1 MAGKE
6 TKQEERARIIKH
18 KRKKEEF
25 RQAMKMWEVLA
36 RENPEVQV
44 PEMDVKSFY
53 CPYIP
58 LMSNI
63 VVVNEKSL
71 IFDLETTA

>member
-1 MAGKE
+1 MSGKE
-6 TKQEERARIIKH
+6 TKIEQTQRIIKH

-25 RQAMKMWEVLA
+25 RQAMKMWRVLA
-36 RENPEVQV
+36 EDNSAIPE
-44 PEMDVKSFY
+44 PKFNSGYFY

-63 VVVNEKSL
+63 VVKGKSL

>member
-6 TKQEERARIIKH
+6 TKIEQTQRIIKH

-25 RQAMKMWEVLA
+25 RQAMKMWEILA
-36 RENPEVQV
+36 RENPEVKI
-44 PEMDVKSFY
+44 PEMDAGSFY

-58 LMSNI
+58 LMSKI
-63 VVVNEKSL
+63 VVNGKNL
-71 IFDLETTA
+71 IMDLETTA